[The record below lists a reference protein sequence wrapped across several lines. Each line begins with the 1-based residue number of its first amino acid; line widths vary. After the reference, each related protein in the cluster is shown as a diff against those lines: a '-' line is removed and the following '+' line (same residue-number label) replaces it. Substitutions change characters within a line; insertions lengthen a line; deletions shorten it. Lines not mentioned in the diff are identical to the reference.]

1 MKLTVDLSALLEQPK
16 KMGDAVVV
24 EIEEK
29 RPPPLSPQGI
39 KLGSLDDVRVV
50 DGLLAHGN
58 AQIVLYVQ
66 DHSFNFERALES
78 PRHANKFHIA
88 ECKTIRDMRS
98 SGRFERYVM
107 ANNSSG
113 KFYIT
118 GGQRD
123 GVYIKLN
130 VCMNCLEKLNYQGY
144 RQKLKSERYE
154 MVREFQAEAFFETYS
169 SFFSSFPRRQSGA
182 KEGYTDDW
190 REISREVRKAAN
202 FHCQE
207 CSVGLSE
214 TPRLLHTH
222 HLNGVKRD
230 NSPGNLKALCV
241 DCHSKAPNHERMH
254 VPRKDRLTV
263 SRLRREQSQV
273 KIGSGWDAITKFAD
287 PAVEGLIAQC
297 RAAGVPAPD
306 QCGSSL
312 VNDKGEVVANLELA
326 WWGPNIGVAISE
338 QDVQASRKLGWRVD
352 KVNYMIEN
360 VHQLKAALLPG

>member
-1 MKLTVDLSALLEQPK
+1 MKLTVDLSTLLEQPK

-24 EIEEK
+24 EIEK
-29 RPPPLSPQGI
+29 IQLPPLSGQGR
-39 KLGSLDDVRVV
+39 KLESLEDVRVV
-50 DGLLAHGN
+50 DGLLAHGDS
-58 AQIVLYVQ
+58 QIVLYIQ
-66 DHSFNFERALES
+66 DHSFNFERAKDS
-78 PRHANKFHIA
+78 PRDANKFHIS

-107 ANNSSG
+107 TNNASG

-118 GGQRD
+118 GGWRN

-144 RQKLKSERYE
+144 RQKLKVERYE
-154 MVREFQAEAFFETYS
+154 MVREFQAEEFFEKYS
-169 SFFSSFPRRQSGA
+169 SFFGSFPRRQPGA

-190 REISREVRKAAN
+190 QEISRKVRKAAD

-207 CSVGLSE
+207 CNVDLSE
-214 TPRLLHTH
+214 NPRLLHTH

-230 NSPGNLKALCV
+230 NNPGNLKALCV
-241 DCHSKAPNHERMH
+241 DCHSKAPNHERMY

-273 KIGSGWDAITKFAD
+273 KIGSGWDAIVKFAD

-306 QCGSSL
+306 ECGSDL

-326 WWGPNIGVAISE
+326 WWGSNIGVAINE
-338 QDVQASRKLGWRVD
+338 QDIQASRKLGWRVD
-352 KVNYMIEN
+352 KVNFTIEN
-360 VHQLKAALLPG
+360 IHQLKAVLLSE